1 MQFKSPCA
9 LCRTCGAKA
18 LAFAARPRNPS
29 AMSHVPLLTALDASA
44 PSSLDRAADI
54 LRAGGLVAVP
64 TETVYGLAADATNA
78 RAVAAIYEAKGRP
91 RFNPLIAHVDSLKRA
106 LSLVELSDAALTLAG
121 AFWPGPLTLVGRR
134 KAGSPVCDL
143 AAAGLDTLAVRWPDA
158 PAMTGLIARL
168 DRPLVAPSA
177 NPSGAISPTEATHVV
192 EGLAGR
198 LDLVL
203 DGGPC
208 ALGLEST
215 IIADTADGL
224 VMLRPGALSREA
236 IQAVAGVS
244 IRSAGKD
251 AAISAPGML
260 TSHYA
265 PDAQLRLNATD
276 AGADE
281 VYLAFGDHR
290 GKGAKAVLDLS
301 PTGDLAEAAANFF
314 SHLRKADQMGDR
326 IAAAPIPFTG
336 LGEAI
341 NDRLARAAAPKHT

>member
-1 MQFKSPCA
+1 MS
-9 LCRTCGAKA
+9 
-18 LAFAARPRNPS
+18 RP
-29 AMSHVPLLTALDASA
+29 APLPVLDASA
-44 PSSLDRAADI
+44 PANLDRAAAI
-54 LRAGGLVAVP
+54 LRTGGLVAVP

-91 RFNPLIAHVDSLKRA
+91 RFNPLIAHVDSQERA
-106 LSLVELSDAALTLAG
+106 LSLVELSDAALTLAR

-143 AAAGLDTLAVRWPDA
+143 SAAGLDTLAVRWPDA

-177 NPSGAISPTEATHVV
+177 NPSGAISPTEAAHVV
-192 EGLAGR
+192 DGLAGR
-198 LDLVL
+198 IDLVL

-215 IIADTADGL
+215 IIADTSEGL
-224 VMLRPGALSREA
+224 VILRPGALSRET
-236 IQAVAGVS
+236 IEAVAAKP

-281 VYLAFGDHR
+281 VYLAFGPYR
-290 GKGAKAVLDLS
+290 GIGAKAALDLS
-301 PTGDLAEAAANFF
+301 STGDLAEAAANLF
-314 SHLRKADQMGDR
+314 SLLRKADQMGDR

-341 NDRLARAAAPKHT
+341 NDRLARAAAPRSLEDTP

>member
-1 MQFKSPCA
+1 MS
-9 LCRTCGAKA
+9 
-18 LAFAARPRNPS
+18 RPE
-29 AMSHVPLLTALDASA
+29 PLPVLDAASPA
-44 PSSLDRAADI
+44 NLDRAADI
-54 LRAGGLVAVP
+54 LRAGGLAAVP

-91 RFNPLIAHVDSLKRA
+91 RFNPLIAHVDSLERA
-106 LSLVELSDAALTLAG
+106 LSLVELSDAALTLAR

-134 KAGSPVCDL
+134 KAGSVCDL

-168 DRPLVAPSA
+168 DRALVAPSA
-177 NPSGAISPTEATHVV
+177 NPSGTISPTEAAHVV
-192 EGLAGR
+192 DGLTGR
-198 LDLVL
+198 IDLVL

-208 ALGLEST
+208 RLGLEST

-224 VMLRPGALSREA
+224 VLLRPGALSREA
-236 IQAVAGVS
+236 IEAVAGVP

-265 PDAQLRLNATD
+265 PDALLRLNVTTPEAF
-276 AGADE
+276 E
-281 VYLAFGDHR
+281 IYLAFGAHR
-290 GKGAKAVLDLS
+290 GAGAKAVLDLS
-301 PTGDLAEAAANFF
+301 STGDLAEAAANLF
-314 SHLRKADQMGDR
+314 SRLRKADQMGDR
-326 IAAAPIPFTG
+326 IAVAPIPSAG

-341 NDRLARAAAPKHT
+341 NDRLARAAAPRSLEDTP

>member
-1 MQFKSPCA
+1 MS
-9 LCRTCGAKA
+9 
-18 LAFAARPRNPS
+18 RP
-29 AMSHVPLLTALDASA
+29 APLPILDASA
-44 PSSLDRAADI
+44 PANLDRAAAI
-54 LRAGGLVAVP
+54 LRTGGLVAVP

-91 RFNPLIAHVDSLKRA
+91 RFNPLIAHVDSLERA
-106 LSLVELSDAALTLAG
+106 LSLVELSDAARALAR
-121 AFWPGPLTLVGRR
+121 AFWPGPLTMVGRR

-158 PAMTGLIARL
+158 PAMTGLMARL

-177 NPSGAISPTEATHVV
+177 NPSGAISPTEAAHVV
-192 EGLAGR
+192 DGLAGR
-198 LDLVL
+198 IDLVL

-208 ALGLEST
+208 RLGLEST
-215 IIADTADGL
+215 IIADTSEGL
-224 VMLRPGALSREA
+224 VMLRPGALSRET
-236 IQAVAGVS
+236 IEAVAAKP

-281 VYLAFGDHR
+281 VYLAFGTHR
-290 GKGAKAVLDLS
+290 GSGAKAVLDLS
-301 PTGDLAEAAANFF
+301 STGDLAEAAANLF
-314 SHLRKADQMGDR
+314 SLLRKADQMGDR

-341 NDRLARAAAPKHT
+341 NDRLARAAAPRRLEDTP

>member
-1 MQFKSPCA
+1 MS
-9 LCRTCGAKA
+9 
-18 LAFAARPRNPS
+18 RPE
-29 AMSHVPLLTALDASA
+29 PLPVLDAASPA
-44 PSSLDRAADI
+44 NIDRAADL

-106 LSLVELSDAALTLAG
+106 LSLVELSDAALTLAR

-134 KAGSPVCDL
+134 KAGSVCDL

-168 DRPLVAPSA
+168 YRPLVAPSA
-177 NPSGAISPTEATHVV
+177 NPSRAISPTEAAHVV
-192 EGLAGR
+192 DGLTGR
-198 LDLVL
+198 IDLVL

-208 ALGLEST
+208 RLGLEST
-215 IIADTADGL
+215 IIADTPDGL

-236 IQAVAGVS
+236 IEAVAGVP

-265 PDAQLRLNATD
+265 PDALLRLNVTTPEAF
-276 AGADE
+276 E
-281 VYLAFGDHR
+281 IYLAFGAHR
-290 GKGAKAVLDLS
+290 GAGAKGVLDLS
-301 PTGDLAEAAANFF
+301 STGDLAEAAANLF
-314 SHLRKADQMGDR
+314 SRLRKADQMGDR
-326 IAAAPIPFTG
+326 IAVAPIPFAG

-341 NDRLARAAAPKHT
+341 NDRLARAAAPRSLEDTP

>member
-1 MQFKSPCA
+1 M
-9 LCRTCGAKA
+9 
-18 LAFAARPRNPS
+18 
-29 AMSHVPLLTALDASA
+29 
-44 PSSLDRAADI
+44 
-54 LRAGGLVAVP
+54 P

-91 RFNPLIAHVDSLKRA
+91 RFNPLIAHVDSLERA
-106 LSLVELSDAALTLAG
+106 LSLVELSDAALTLAR

-134 KAGSPVCDL
+134 KAGSVCDL

-177 NPSGAISPTEATHVV
+177 NPSGAISPTEAAHVV
-192 EGLAGR
+192 DGLTGR
-198 LDLVL
+198 IDLVL

-208 ALGLEST
+208 RLGLEST
-215 IIADTADGL
+215 IIADTREGL

-236 IQAVAGVS
+236 IEAVAGVP

-265 PDAQLRLNATD
+265 PDALLRLNVTTPEAF
-276 AGADE
+276 E
-281 VYLAFGDHR
+281 VYLAFGAHR
-290 GKGAKAVLDLS
+290 GAGAKAVLDLS
-301 PTGDLAEAAANFF
+301 FTGDLAEAAANLF
-314 SHLRKADQMGDR
+314 SRLRKADQMGDR
-326 IAAAPIPFTG
+326 IAVAPIPFAG

-341 NDRLARAAAPKHT
+341 NDRLARAAAPRSLEDTP